1 MSLFLINT
9 EISSP
14 FLELFSVFFLVNSR
28 FFYLFTR
35 ILFTYYCFF
44 FATLRYAHTFLGE
57 VKNLSSSALI
67 LVWLCCRSFF
77 LFNLFYH
84 TYRVGRMYSKEN
96 PKNFRFSVSGFYPGQ
111 WVMLFLCTK
120 TSFRRVALSRL
131 SSDRKIFRS
140 GSSLAALPLRLK
152 EVLIWYLVQNF
163 RLALLA

>member
-57 VKNLSSSALI
+57 VKNLSSSVLI
-67 LVWLCCRSFF
+67 SVWLCCRSFF

-84 TYRVGRMYSKEN
+84 TYRVGHMYSKEN
-96 PKNFRFSVSGFYPGQ
+96 PKNFRFSVSGFYPSQ
-111 WVMLFLCTK
+111 WVMLFLRSQA
-120 TSFRRVALSRL
+120 SFQA
-131 SSDRKIFRS
+131 
-140 GSSLAALPLRLK
+140 GSSFTA
-152 EVLIWYLVQNF
+152 EF
-163 RLALLA
+163 RP